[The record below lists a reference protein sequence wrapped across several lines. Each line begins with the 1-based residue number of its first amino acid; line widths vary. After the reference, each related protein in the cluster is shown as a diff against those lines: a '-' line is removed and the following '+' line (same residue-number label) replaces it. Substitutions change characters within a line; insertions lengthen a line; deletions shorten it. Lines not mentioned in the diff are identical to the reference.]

1 MQQAVDHENRNHLS
15 LGKSLWDPWELSAA
29 QNVTTF
35 SHHLS
40 YHRLAASTLESLCS
54 ALSPRSL
61 TVFKAP
67 KMYLQLPRGA
77 GEGREQGRE
86 HSTHGGTS

>member
-29 QNVTTF
+29 QNVTVF
-35 SHHLS
+35 IHHL
-40 YHRLAASTLESLCS
+40 RLPASTLESLCS
-54 ALSPRSL
+54 ALSPHSL

-67 KMYLQLPRGA
+67 KMQLQLPRGA